1 MLLHFCNDKKE
12 INYNK
17 YMVYTNILLILV
29 TVLCVILLAN
39 RTKILKRKSEKYI
52 TSLPY
57 KPLDINK
64 VKKLYSNGELLCSVG
79 YLHYQLDFANA
90 IQKEDLGIFLGYAM
104 NASEPISRIYIYD
117 NQNVQR
123 GYIDSQTEL
132 YHTLSVRKKVPV
144 YGVSLHNA
152 KDGYSGE
159 VCIRIK

>member
-57 KPLDINK
+57 KPLDINE

-104 NASEPISRIYIYD
+104 NASE
-117 NQNVQR
+117 
-123 GYIDSQTEL
+123 
-132 YHTLSVRKKVPV
+132 
-144 YGVSLHNA
+144 
-152 KDGYSGE
+152 
-159 VCIRIK
+159 

>member
-1 MLLHFCNDKKE
+1 MLLHFCNDKKG

-57 KPLDINK
+57 KPLDINE

-79 YLHYQLDFANA
+79 YLHY
-90 IQKEDLGIFLGYAM
+90 AM
-104 NASEPISRIYIYD
+104 NASEPIGRIYIYD

-123 GYIDSQTEL
+123 GYIDNQTEL

>member
-1 MLLHFCNDKKE
+1 MLLHFCNDKKG

-57 KPLDINK
+57 KPLEINE
-64 VKKLYSNGELLCSVG
+64 VKNLYSNGELLCSVG

-104 NASEPISRIYIYD
+104 NASEPIGRIYIYD

-123 GYIDSQTEL
+123 GYIDNQTEL

>member
-1 MLLHFCNDKKE
+1 MLLHFCNDKKG

-57 KPLDINK
+57 KPLEINE
-64 VKKLYSNGELLCSVG
+64 VKKLYSNGELLLQCRILTLPIRF
-79 YLHYQLDFANA
+79 LHNA

-104 NASEPISRIYIYD
+104 NASEPIGRILYLRQSECSTWIYRQS
-117 NQNVQR
+117 NR
-123 GYIDSQTEL
+123 
-132 YHTLSVRKKVPV
+132 TLP
-144 YGVSLHNA
+144 YT
-152 KDGYSGE
+152 
-159 VCIRIK
+159 VCS